1 MLKREDILS
10 LSYLK
15 KTSFT
20 GSCQGVRF
28 LLRREEEGYL
38 QVFVWPE
45 PYAFDHT
52 PEEQKV
58 CCRMEFSEEGIVQA
72 VDWIN
77 EKRSALLS
85 E

>member
-1 MLKREDILS
+1 MLKREDVLS

-28 LLRREEEGYL
+28 LLRRDEQGFL
-38 QVFVWPE
+38 QVFAWPE
-45 PYAFDHT
+45 PYAFDQT
-52 PEEQKV
+52 PEEQKISCQV
-58 CCRMEFSEEGIVQA
+58 EFSEEGIVQA

-77 EKRSALLS
+77 DKRESLLF

>member
-1 MLKREDILS
+1 MLKREDVLS

-20 GSCQGVRF
+20 GSCQGIRF
-28 LLRREEEGYL
+28 LLRRDEQGGL

-45 PYAFDHT
+45 PYAFDKT
-52 PEEQKV
+52 PDEQKIT
-58 CCRMEFSEEGIVQA
+58 CQLEFSEEGIVQA

-77 EKRSALLS
+77 EKGSALLS
-85 E
+85 G